1 MLPRFLRTLCTWLYL
16 CKGCRL
22 RRPPNHPLVVNVFQ
36 TVLGRHGLSA
46 AFDPHS
52 IHIRPRFICEFT
64 GSHVLSDAVLDCM
77 FPREAGPIEL
87 DHFTPL
93 DGFRGIAA
101 SRELRL
107 YSVMKRLKEHEFTTF
122 AREHRLEG
130 YLRCGQHGYLR
141 PYYRE
146 LAKDL
151 FYSSLTRPSAGNEF
165 RMFHVFADRGRGV
178 RLRFRLSPVAAE
190 LRPIQYQHRSRP
202 TLLRELN
209 EMLVRQGSVPF
220 IPWTLSKIG
229 AFYLPLGYATEDELR
244 LLIKRHAEFR
254 GTHID
259 TSRSD
264 GRYEYWPL
272 PINTPNGWCQ
282 IELLR
287 VTTGPCCDRNIV
299 NQILASSTF
308 AGVPVH

>member
-1 MLPRFLRTLCTWLYL
+1 
-16 CKGCRL
+16 
-22 RRPPNHPLVVNVFQ
+22 
-36 TVLGRHGLSA
+36 
-46 AFDPHS
+46 
-52 IHIRPRFICEFT
+52 
-64 GSHVLSDAVLDCM
+64 
-77 FPREAGPIEL
+77 
-87 DHFTPL
+87 
-93 DGFRGIAA
+93 
-101 SRELRL
+101 
-107 YSVMKRLKEHEFTTF
+107 
-122 AREHRLEG
+122 
-130 YLRCGQHGYLR
+130 
-141 PYYRE
+141 
-146 LAKDL
+146 
-151 FYSSLTRPSAGNEF
+151 
-165 RMFHVFADRGRGV
+165 MFHVFADRGRGV